1 MQSEKHAAQFVRYD
15 TIIRL
20 TCFKPKASN
29 SNQADFIRAWQQLAS
44 ASAGAGVLYREL
56 NRQVP
61 EWSRLAAKEI
71 DHPIEA
77 TLLEYLVAEPDT
89 HLSGLSALPP
99 AFAQEYEVT
108 EDLHTVAFR
117 FVKDTAEAPGA
128 LMFNL
133 FEIDGPAGMEQGF
146 LMDWPP
152 RGEFKIQEPATL
164 STMLHQRML
173 EPATF
178 KAFNRAEITS
188 AEAYTE
194 GIDRFEAAFPRRE
207 RKVAAGPAAAS
218 SRPPI
223 RSHLG
228 LFETVARVY
237 GNEAVSHAG
246 IETMGAAVIEEYGP
260 PTVLRWKQIA
270 KPQPGPGQVRVRI
283 RGASINPL
291 DVKMRS
297 GDVRHIYPSWFP
309 DVLGYSVSGVIDA
322 VGETVTDRRVGE
334 EVYGINNPIM
344 RHGYAEFVVGPARFF
359 YPKPSRMDWA
369 TAAAAPSVFATAYG
383 GLFLRAHL
391 ERGQTVLI
399 HGGAGVIGSCA
410 IQLAKRAG
418 AHVIATASGK
428 NLDRV
433 LQLGADVVVNYQTQR
448 FEDYAHDV
456 DMVLDT
462 VGGETRDRSWALIR
476 KGGVLASLLPPPP
489 DPHTAEKYGVQAFMV
504 HGHPDVS
511 EIMQEMT
518 ELLQNGSLEP
528 PEIAGTYSLA
538 EAALAHSTFEKS
550 SPRGRLVLIADD
562 PT

>member
-1 MQSEKHAAQFVRYD
+1 MQSDKHVAELVQYD
-15 TIIRL
+15 KIIRL
-20 TCFKPKASN
+20 TCFKPKANNAS
-29 SNQADFIRAWQQLAS
+29 QAALIEAWQQLAS
-44 ASAGAGVLYREL
+44 ASAGTGVLYREL

-61 EWSRLAAKEI
+61 EWGRLAAKEI

-77 TLLEYLVAEPDT
+77 AFLEYLIAEPDT
-89 HLSGLSALPP
+89 PLSGLTALPP
-99 AFAQEYEVT
+99 GCAQEYEVT

-117 FVKDTAEAPGA
+117 FVKETDETPGA

-146 LMDWPP
+146 LMNWPP
-152 RGEFKIQEPATL
+152 RGEFKIQEHATL

-173 EPATF
+173 EHATF
-178 KAFNRAEITS
+178 KAFNRAEVTS
-188 AEAYTE
+188 AEAYAE
-194 GIDRFEAAFPRRE
+194 GIERFEAAFPRGE
-207 RKVAAGPAAAS
+207 RKVAAGEAQAD
-218 SRPPI
+218 SRQPI
-223 RSHLG
+223 RSHVG

-237 GNEAVSHAG
+237 GKEAAATRRT
-246 IETMGAAVIEEYGP
+246 ETMGAAVMEEYGP
-260 PTVLRWKQIA
+260 PPVLRWKQIA
-270 KPQPGPGQVRVRI
+270 KPKAGPGQVRVRVH
-283 RGASINPL
+283 GASINPL

-322 VGETVTDRRVGE
+322 VGEAVTDRRVGE

-383 GLFLRAHL
+383 GLFLRAAL
-391 ERGQTVLI
+391 QRDQAVLI

-428 NLDRV
+428 NLDRIR
-433 LQLGADVVVNYQTQR
+433 QLGADLVVDYQTQR
-448 FEDYAHDV
+448 FEDYAKDV

-489 DPHTAEKYGVQAFMV
+489 EPHLAAKYGVQAFMV
-504 HGHPDVS
+504 HGHPDVC

-518 ELLQNGSLEP
+518 GLLQHGSLQP

-538 EAALAHSTFEKS
+538 DAALAHSAFEQS
-550 SPRGRLVLIADD
+550 TPRGRLVLIAGV
-562 PT
+562 